1 MSLSAAGTIA
11 TANARANLGA
21 RQERLQCALARLS
34 SGCRDERQ
42 AAMGPAQPQVAIA
55 PAAEGGMRE
64 ADAAGESGRMARFGI
79 LTQSGLASLAQA
91 NRQSAAGRSRCAGGE
106 RVPTETNG
114 GWRDSG

>member
-55 PAAEGGMRE
+55 PAAEGGIRE
-64 ADAAGESGRMARFGI
+64 ADAGESGCMATLGI

-106 RVPTETNG
+106 RVPRETN
-114 GWRDSG
+114 